1 MPSAVRSLA
10 TWLQKQV
17 CGQHMPR
24 LGGDYFTTR
33 ASSMNLRTSK
43 VIPDHVA
50 HDDASQCSQKN
61 ARAQSYT
68 FDHLDS
74 ILLQQIYGH
83 TCSFHL
89 FSSISSA
96 LHGKNIG
103 VEVLVVAFRVCIWAA
118 IAAWC
123 LWVGTYDCKSS
134 AFIPAS
140 IPAAIFCFCI
150 EPSWLNGATLS
161 LIEHGRIQRY
171 SVLLRATTPVCFLT
185 ALIKVEWYA
194 KMMPAWMPKLWLKGG
209 DTLHFKGACLGHDA
223 VRLEYLPVIPQ
234 SGSRL
239 VGLSQL
245 VVVCCGHIGR
255 QVPEITERPLVSFV
269 CGAFSIGVME
279 PERKLTSSFPSWKS
293 PMFRC
298 QNGSH
303 LSKCWADTILSDDFT
318 MHTDKH
324 NEYTQ

>member
-1 MPSAVRSLA
+1 MQRNATIFWVGIWTRMNVLMPSAVRSLA

-17 CGQHMPR
+17 RGQHMPR

-118 IAAWC
+118 IAA
-123 LWVGTYDCKSS
+123 
-134 AFIPAS
+134 
-140 IPAAIFCFCI
+140 
-150 EPSWLNGATLS
+150 
-161 LIEHGRIQRY
+161 
-171 SVLLRATTPVCFLT
+171 
-185 ALIKVEWYA
+185 
-194 KMMPAWMPKLWLKGG
+194 
-209 DTLHFKGACLGHDA
+209 
-223 VRLEYLPVIPQ
+223 
-234 SGSRL
+234 
-239 VGLSQL
+239 
-245 VVVCCGHIGR
+245 
-255 QVPEITERPLVSFV
+255 
-269 CGAFSIGVME
+269 
-279 PERKLTSSFPSWKS
+279 
-293 PMFRC
+293 
-298 QNGSH
+298 
-303 LSKCWADTILSDDFT
+303 
-318 MHTDKH
+318 
-324 NEYTQ
+324 

>member
-1 MPSAVRSLA
+1 MSFRYLKMTMQRNATIFWVGIWTRMNVLMPSAVRSLA

-17 CGQHMPR
+17 CGQHGQHMPR

-103 VEVLVVAFRVCIWAA
+103 VEVLAVAFRVCIWAA
-118 IAAWC
+118 MAA
-123 LWVGTYDCKSS
+123 
-134 AFIPAS
+134 
-140 IPAAIFCFCI
+140 
-150 EPSWLNGATLS
+150 
-161 LIEHGRIQRY
+161 
-171 SVLLRATTPVCFLT
+171 
-185 ALIKVEWYA
+185 
-194 KMMPAWMPKLWLKGG
+194 
-209 DTLHFKGACLGHDA
+209 
-223 VRLEYLPVIPQ
+223 
-234 SGSRL
+234 
-239 VGLSQL
+239 
-245 VVVCCGHIGR
+245 
-255 QVPEITERPLVSFV
+255 
-269 CGAFSIGVME
+269 
-279 PERKLTSSFPSWKS
+279 
-293 PMFRC
+293 
-298 QNGSH
+298 
-303 LSKCWADTILSDDFT
+303 
-318 MHTDKH
+318 
-324 NEYTQ
+324 